1 MLKMIFKSTMNYK
14 KINLKSA
21 GRLLFSKIL
30 DLYLDFVVLIYFLF
44 S

>member
-21 GRLLFSKIL
+21 KFKWNITI
-30 DLYLDFVVLIYFLF
+30 F
-44 S
+44 

>member
-21 GRLLFSKIL
+21 DFKWKIAI
-30 DLYLDFVVLIYFLF
+30 F
-44 S
+44 

>member
-21 GRLLFSKIL
+21 DFKWKITIF
-30 DLYLDFVVLIYFLF
+30 YNFRFIF
-44 S
+44 